1 MGESTDQEEPG
12 HPLPPMLTIGQLS
25 MRSGVATS
33 ALRFYESMGLI
44 RAERT
49 AGNQRRYPR
58 VELRRVAFVRAAQQ
72 VGLSLDEIRDAL
84 GGLPR
89 ERTPTKADW
98 EHLSRSWRARLDE
111 QIAGLEAL
119 RDRLTSCIGCGCLSL
134 RRCQLSNPGDRV
146 AAWGPGAQ
154 FLRPGAE

>member
-1 MGESTDQEEPG
+1 MAEHVDDEEPD
-12 HPLPPMLTIGQLS
+12 HPLPAYLTIGQLS
-25 MRSGVATS
+25 ARSGVATS
-33 ALRFYESMGLI
+33 ALRFYESVGLI
-44 RAERT
+44 RSQRT

-98 EHLSRSWRARLDE
+98 ERLSRSWRARLDE